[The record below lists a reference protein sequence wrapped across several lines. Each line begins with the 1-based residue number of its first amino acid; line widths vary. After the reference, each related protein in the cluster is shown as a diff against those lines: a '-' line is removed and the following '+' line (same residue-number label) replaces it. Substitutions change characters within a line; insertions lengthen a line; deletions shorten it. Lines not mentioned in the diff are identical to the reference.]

1 MAGGNSVSFGKAA
14 VTAPARARRS
24 NEVRELCSELRERF
38 CHATRVGFESAFES
52 ADSRCFDDVQADHG
66 ILENTKK
73 APCILWRCVAN
84 ECS

>member
-1 MAGGNSVSFGKAA
+1 MCHSGKLLLPHRREQDVVMKFESSVRNCGSAF
-14 VTAPARARRS
+14 VTQQG
-24 NEVRELCSELRERF
+24 VC
-38 CHATRVGFESAFES
+38 FESAFEP

-73 APCILWRCVAN
+73 APCILWRCAAN